1 MVDVTIGI
9 LVIKMIEGLINM
21 EIVDIKEMIKSLV
34 KGIIIGG
41 MIMIEI
47 EVEVVGIK
55 MIINIEKIGLV

>member
-34 KGIIIGG
+34 KGIIIGA
-41 MIMIEI
+41 MIMKEI